1 MAHIQKYFIAE
12 ILQKVCEEMYSISEY
27 VFSEH
32 RPSAMGEQMNDF
44 IVVSLPVAIE
54 EQNAYQK
61 TTLRIEL
68 AAKDKANGISDTE
81 KLQSMLNELASKFP
95 IVESRFSVTS
105 PNVVLKGTDG
115 LGFTLWNVQSKLL
128 INTTDSYQNN

>member
-1 MAHIQKYFIAE
+1 
-12 ILQKVCEEMYSISEY
+12 
-27 VFSEH
+27 
-32 RPSAMGEQMNDF
+32 
-44 IVVSLPVAIE
+44 
-54 EQNAYQK
+54 
-61 TTLRIEL
+61 
-68 AAKDKANGISDTE
+68 
-81 KLQSMLNELASKFP
+81 MLNELASKFP

>member
-1 MAHIQKYFIAE
+1 
-12 ILQKVCEEMYSISEY
+12 
-27 VFSEH
+27 
-32 RPSAMGEQMNDF
+32 MGEQMNDF

-95 IVESRFSVTS
+95 IVESRFSVTY